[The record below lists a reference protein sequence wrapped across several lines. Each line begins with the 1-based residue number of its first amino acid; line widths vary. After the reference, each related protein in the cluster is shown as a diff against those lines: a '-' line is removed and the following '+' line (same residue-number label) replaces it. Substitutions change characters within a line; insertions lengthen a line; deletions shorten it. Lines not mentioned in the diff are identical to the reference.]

1 MIRHKWI
8 YNCRIFECPTL
19 ICKTIKIIWELQ
31 LPPIKEYN
39 KENIDSKRGLV
50 MKNCKMAILG
60 AGSIAKTMART
71 VEKMSG
77 VRMYA
82 VASRSIER
90 AQAFAKEFGI
100 EKAYGSYEDL
110 VKDPDVELVYIAT
123 PHSHHYEQ
131 AKLCLQ
137 YGKHVLCE
145 KAFTANAK
153 QAEEILQ
160 LAEEKRLL
168 LTEAIWTRFL
178 PMSAK
183 INEIIESGTIGRPTL
198 LTANLGYAIDQVP
211 RMKDPALAGGALLD
225 LGVYPINFASM
236 IFGDQV
242 EKVVSTAQ
250 LTERGVDAQNS
261 ITLCYPQGRM
271 AVLHSTMLSLSDRQ
285 GVVNGT
291 DGYLIAD
298 NINNCERIRVYN
310 QDREEVASYDRP
322 AQITGYE
329 YEVEAAVWAIQ
340 NGEIECPQMPHKE
353 TLRIMRLMDSL
364 RQEWGVTFPFE

>member
-1 MIRHKWI
+1 
-8 YNCRIFECPTL
+8 
-19 ICKTIKIIWELQ
+19 
-31 LPPIKEYN
+31 
-39 KENIDSKRGLV
+39 
-50 MKNCKMAILG
+50 MKKCKMAILG

-71 VEKMSG
+71 VQKMDG
-77 VRMYA
+77 VHMYA

-90 AQAFAKEFGI
+90 AEAFAKEFGI
-100 EKAYGSYEDL
+100 EKAYGSYEAL
-110 VKDPDVELVYIAT
+110 VNDPDVELIYIAT

-183 INEIIESGTIGRPTL
+183 INEIIESGAIGRPTVL
-198 LTANLGYAIDQVP
+198 PANLGYAIDQVP

-250 LTERGVDAQNS
+250 LTEKGVDAQNS

-291 DGYLIAD
+291 KGYLIAD

-310 QDREEVASYDRP
+310 QDREEVASYNRP

-329 YEVEAAVWAIQ
+329 YEVEAAVQAIQ